1 MAKAFEGCLIV
12 MEIAFF
18 GQVVEN
24 INEDYFPCKVP
35 KISRAFSLFALR
47 CSCGIIVG
55 VFALC
60 IFS

>member
-1 MAKAFEGCLIV
+1 MANAFEGCLIV

-18 GQVVEN
+18 WTGGRKY
-24 INEDYFPCKVP
+24 NEDYFPCKVP

-47 CSCGIIVG
+47 CSCDIIVG

-60 IFS
+60 IFT